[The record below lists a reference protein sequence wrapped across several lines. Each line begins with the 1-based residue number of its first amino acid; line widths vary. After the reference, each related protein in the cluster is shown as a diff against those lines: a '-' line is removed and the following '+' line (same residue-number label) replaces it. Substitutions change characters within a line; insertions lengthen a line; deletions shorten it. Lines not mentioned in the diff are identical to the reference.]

1 MIENGKTVKVHY
13 KGTLADG
20 TVFDSSEDRD
30 PLEFLTGSEQVLPG
44 FEAAV
49 VALEVGETKTLT
61 LASGDAYG
69 DHDKNMV
76 GMVPR
81 DSMPDDMDIEVDM
94 MLQMETEDGIMPVR
108 VVEIAEDSVTLDANH
123 PLAGEALTFDVTL
136 VEIV

>member
-20 TVFDSSEDRD
+20 TIFDSSEDRD
-30 PLEFLTGSEQVLPG
+30 PLEFLTGAEQVIPG

-61 LASGDAYG
+61 LASADAYG
-69 DHDKNMV
+69 DHDQDMV

-81 DSMPDDMDIEVDM
+81 DSIPDDMDIEVDM
-94 MLQMETEDGIMPVR
+94 MLQMETEDGVMPIR

-123 PLAGEALTFDVTL
+123 PLAGEALTFEVTL

>member
-1 MIENGKTVKVHY
+1 MIDNGKTVKVHY

-49 VALEVGETKTLT
+49 VELEVGKSQTVT
-61 LASGDAYG
+61 LAATEAYG
-69 DHDKNMV
+69 DRDDDMV

-81 DSMPDDMDIEVDM
+81 DSMPDDMEIEVDM
-94 MLQMETEDGIMPVR
+94 MLQMETEDGAMPVR
-108 VVEIAEDSVTLDANH
+108 VIEVAEDSVTLDANH
-123 PLAGEALTFDVTL
+123 PLAGEALTFEVTL

>member
-1 MIENGKTVKVHY
+1 MIDNGKTLKVHY

-20 TVFDSSEDRD
+20 TIFDSSEDRD

-49 VALEVGETKTLT
+49 VELEVGKSQTVT
-61 LASGDAYG
+61 LAAAEAYG
-69 DHDKNMV
+69 DRDEDMV

-81 DSMPDDMDIEVDM
+81 DSMPDDMEIEVDM
-94 MLQMETEDGIMPVR
+94 MLQMEAEDGVMPVR
-108 VVEIAEDSVTLDANH
+108 VVEVAEDSVTLDANH
-123 PLAGEALTFDVTL
+123 PLAGEDLTFEVTL

>member
-1 MIENGKTVKVHY
+1 MIDNGKTVKVHY

-49 VALEVGETKTLT
+49 VELEVGKSQTVT
-61 LASGDAYG
+61 LAATEAYG
-69 DHDKNMV
+69 DRDDDMV

-81 DSMPDDMDIEVDM
+81 DSRPDDMEIEVDM
-94 MLQMETEDGIMPVR
+94 MLQMETEDGAMPVR
-108 VVEIAEDSVTLDANH
+108 VIEVAEDSVTLDANH
-123 PLAGEALTFDVTL
+123 PLAGEALTFEVTL

>member
-49 VALEVGETKTLT
+49 VELEVGKSKTVT
-61 LASGDAYG
+61 LAAVDAYG
-69 DHDKNMV
+69 DRDEDMV

-81 DSMPDDMDIEVDM
+81 DSIPDDMDIEVDM

-123 PLAGEALTFDVTL
+123 PLAGEALTFEVTL

>member
-1 MIENGKTVKVHY
+1 MIDNGKTVKVHY

-49 VALEVGETKTLT
+49 VELEVGKSQTVT
-61 LASGDAYG
+61 LAATEAYG
-69 DHDKNMV
+69 DRDDDMV

-81 DSMPDDMDIEVDM
+81 DSMPDDMEIEVDM
-94 MLQMETEDGIMPVR
+94 MLQMETEDGVMPVR
-108 VVEIAEDSVTLDANH
+108 VVEVAEDSVTLDANH
-123 PLAGEALTFDVTL
+123 PLAGEALTFEVTL